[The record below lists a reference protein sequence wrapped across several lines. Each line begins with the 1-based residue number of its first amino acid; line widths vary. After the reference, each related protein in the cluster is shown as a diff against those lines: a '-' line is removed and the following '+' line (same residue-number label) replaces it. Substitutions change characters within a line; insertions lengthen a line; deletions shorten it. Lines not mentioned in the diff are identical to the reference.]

1 MRNPFKIYGT
11 RIFSYLSIREQQEN
25 IFRKMDTRLKD
36 IALKIKKQ
44 IILTLLFVGLIAF
57 KSSKAH

>member
-1 MRNPFKIYGT
+1 
-11 RIFSYLSIREQQEN
+11 
-25 IFRKMDTRLKD
+25 MDTRLKD